1 MVDVVIDTVFGV
13 FGSFCAD
20 DLGQLIVVCCVM
32 GSCVALFRVL
42 RRAAGG

>member
-13 FGSFCAD
+13 FGAFCAD

-42 RRAAGG
+42 RRVAGG